1 MALVQLGLK
10 VVRVA
15 FPEGVGLNVVMDV
28 ALLRRLQII
37 CPTLNLTTFNIQPF
51 FSPLVQR
58 GGNNPPVKKG

>member
-1 MALVQLGLK
+1 
-10 VVRVA
+10 
-15 FPEGVGLNVVMDV
+15 MDV